1 VADFPRTSYQSCTT
15 KEFQRTH
22 SDFDQMLLPCCWNEA
37 RGGKV
42 ITDWRQP
49 SLLLSRMSL
58 GDSCPDRQER
68 VAAHKNAPF
77 PSFLEQLCLCLSFG
91 MTKSPWTMTK
101 SPWAMAR
108 SLSIIAFARREFLMR
123 ALEGAKNIN
132 IAI

>member
-1 VADFPRTSYQSCTT
+1 
-15 KEFQRTH
+15 
-22 SDFDQMLLPCCWNEA
+22 M
-37 RGGKV
+37 

-49 SLLLSRMSL
+49 SPLLSRMGL
-58 GDSCPDRQER
+58 GDSPGRQER

-108 SLSIIAFARREFLMR
+108 SLSIVARREFLMR
-123 ALEGAKNIN
+123 ALEGAKNID